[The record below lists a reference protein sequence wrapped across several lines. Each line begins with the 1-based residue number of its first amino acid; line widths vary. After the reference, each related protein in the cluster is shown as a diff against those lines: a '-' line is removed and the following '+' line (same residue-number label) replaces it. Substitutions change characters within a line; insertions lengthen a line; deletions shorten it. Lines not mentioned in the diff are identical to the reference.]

1 MKAQS
6 TTLREQY
13 ETTWTPAQREAW
25 QNLGAFVRR
34 MQRKYAVK
42 GC

>member
-6 TTLREQY
+6 TTL
-13 ETTWTPAQREAW
+13 REAW